1 VQGGSIGIGEPMGG
15 PMGIGEPISG
25 PTGGPMGG
33 SKAYTVHKEK

>member
-15 PMGIGEPISG
+15 PMGIGEPIGG

-33 SKAYTVHKEK
+33 SKAYTVYKEK